1 MKKGQDVKEML
12 NKINS
17 DVEYKEDYIVDI
29 KKTKVIMTASVFPE
43 LQYSSNRHHVG
54 LLNDNSLTQLCYKL
68 DIGKTYI
75 NKCLPISQELVVHNL
90 SFWLKEV
97 KSRNVMIRTHVGYRD
112 EPITV
117 RAILSDRYK
126 RIDNQLIA
134 NKSIDR
140 ILNMGAKLQ
149 YANYD
154 GDSLNITAV
163 LPKIE
168 GEIAKGDVVQAG
180 ITITNDEVGNGSF
193 QVKPFIYRLVCTNG
207 MVAPEYIGQFY
218 AKHVGK
224 KLIDL
229 NEDNQG
235 EISIDKMF
243 EQVDVMNNPQ
253 MFNDL
258 FNEMKKAKE
267 KKTTSTE
274 IVKLAKQHNLS
285 DSERAGIFERL
296 GKVYG
301 DTFSTDNYSLANAIT
316 NLANDESKSDQRA
329 RFLQELGGQIIFYQ
343 KPQYLRQ

>member
-180 ITITNDEVGNGSF
+180 ITITNNEVGNGSF

-301 DTFSTDNYSLANAIT
+301 DNFSVDNYSLANAIT
-316 NLANDESKSDQRA
+316 NIANDEEKSDSRA